1 MQRRKF
7 VIGMGAL
14 ASGTAAAVGTGAF
27 SSVEANRDVSVELA
41 GDADAYL
48 ALTAERDDIISD
60 VGDDETLDID
70 LGSQETD
77 EGGTGFNDDAVTE
90 IDGVFKIENQG
101 TQDGVDL
108 SLDEADVQDGVTF
121 ELQEETIDAGDS
133 TLVDVTVDT
142 LDEDPEEEDGTL
154 VISAEA

>member
-14 ASGTAAAVGTGAF
+14 ASGAAAAVGTGAF